1 MKSKDNWLSALSWFG
16 AAISVAEVEAGREI
30 GANWSALLYGHLLGG
45 LILFAAGVSGARLR
59 QGAMATT
66 TSAFGG
72 KGARWP
78 S

>member
-1 MKSKDNWLSALSWFG
+1 MKNKDNWLSALIWFG
-16 AAISVAEVEAGREI
+16 AAISVAEVEAGR
-30 GANWSALLYGHLLGG
+30 
-45 LILFAAGVSGARLR
+45 
-59 QGAMATT
+59 AMATT